1 MTRDEESVIVA
12 QMAATLA
19 ASSARAT
26 ASREQIATEAWALLD
41 AVKKA
46 TPPAEP
52 SKYRVPTP

>member
-19 ASSARAT
+19 ASAARAT
-26 ASREQIATEAWALLD
+26 VAHEEIATEAWALLD

-52 SKYRVPTP
+52 SKYRVPTQ